1 MPNMGSQAE
10 ETIERN
16 WPEKG
21 AEDELRLQWE
31 FLDFLRATAVN
42 KVAGLS
48 RELAAATPMTTSPA
62 MSILGVVKHLTA
74 AERWWLSIE
83 GGGRELPSLWDGSP
97 DPSWRVADDDDPAS
111 VVAAYR
117 AEWRRSAE
125 ALAGMGPSERSR
137 RAPAEFTVRWLLTHL
152 IQETARHVGHL
163 DFLRELADGQ
173 VGE

>member
-1 MPNMGSQAE
+1 MSNTRSQAE
-10 ETIERN
+10 ETIERQ
-16 WPEKG
+16 WPEK
-21 AEDELRLQWE
+21 AADDELRLQWE

-48 RELAAATPMTTSPA
+48 RELAVATPMKPSPG
-62 MSILGVVKHLTA
+62 MSILGVLKHLTA

-97 DPSWRVADDDDPAS
+97 DPSWRVAGDDDPAS

-125 ALAGMGPSERSR
+125 ALAGMGPADRSR
-137 RAPAEFTVRWLLTHL
+137 RAPSEFTVRWILTHL